1 MRILK
6 LGVRGRQN
14 YDGLP
19 LITVQVFSFL
29 IWRQMNWSSLI
40 KMALIAT
47 VSMIFGTIFQW
58 HLMQRKPGVLH
69 GSRGG
74 DMMNRFLLVNV
85 ALAGLNELASLDLLE
100 HHLQVVVKF
109 WNFQFF
115 KLDGWRV
122 KWELHCERKL

>member
-1 MRILK
+1 
-6 LGVRGRQN
+6 
-14 YDGLP
+14 
-19 LITVQVFSFL
+19 
-29 IWRQMNWSSLI
+29 
-40 KMALIAT
+40 
-47 VSMIFGTIFQW
+47 
-58 HLMQRKPGVLH
+58 MQRKPGVLH

-115 KLDGWRV
+115 KLDG
-122 KWELHCERKL
+122 